1 MPPTPATP
9 TRWIPPIGSSRLW
22 FGAGSPDQAPKP
34 AQLALGVL
42 GGVVAAAAGARR
54 VVVRRRA
61 AGLRAVAGFLAAVFL
76 AAGLRAAGLRAAGLR
91 AAGLRAAVARPV
103 LAPAAADRPPARRG
117 AREPYGRA

>member
-61 AGLRAVAGFLAAVFL
+61 AGLRARAGFLAAGFL
-76 AAGLRAAGLRAAGLR
+76 AVAGLAAAGFWAGGVAGAGAALPAPGVRAPR
-91 AAGLRAAVARPV
+91 SPVAPV
-103 LAPAAADRPPARRG
+103 APAAAR
-117 AREPYGRA
+117 

>member
-61 AGLRAVAGFLAAVFL
+61 AGLRARAGFLAAGFL
-76 AAGLRAAGLRAAGLR
+76 AVAGLAGAGFWAVGLGAGHVGVRAPGGRAP
-91 AAGLRAAVARPV
+91 VCPAR
-103 LAPAAADRPPARRG
+103 ARRG
-117 AREPYGRA
+117 AAGR